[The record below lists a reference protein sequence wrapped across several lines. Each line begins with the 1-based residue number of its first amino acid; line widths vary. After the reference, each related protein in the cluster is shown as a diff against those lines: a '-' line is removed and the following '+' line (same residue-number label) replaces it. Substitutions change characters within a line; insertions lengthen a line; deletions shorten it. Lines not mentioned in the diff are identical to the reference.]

1 MEIGERYPDERGN
14 IYEVTAV
21 TKNEE
26 GQVTSFESE
35 LVTELVPLSG

>member
-21 TKNEE
+21 TKNE

-35 LVTELVPLSG
+35 LVTELVPLSE